1 MMDEQC
7 FLLPGE
13 RVDDLQFQGLR
24 IIQSPDAFRFSMDS
38 VLLADFCTLRGG
50 MRICDLG
57 TGTGILPLL
66 LYGRGEKLTFDAVEI
81 QKDAAERAERSVRL
95 NHLEGCVTVHAEDL
109 RQAQRFLPHAAYDLV
124 VCNPPY
130 SAADAALLSPN
141 PALRGARQESL
152 CTLEDILR
160 AAEWLLKNRGRF
172 TFMLPAARL
181 QEAAA
186 MLENHRFHLKRLRL
200 VHGKADRPARLA
212 LMEAMTDC
220 GSGVQ
225 VLPPLIVKNEDGTDT
240 DEIKR
245 IYHL

>member
-1 MMDEQC
+1 MNVQNL
-7 FLLPGE
+7 LLPGE
-13 RVDDLQFQGLR
+13 RIDDLQFQGLR
-24 IIQSPDAFRFSMDS
+24 IIQSPNAFRFSMDS
-38 VLLADFCTLRGG
+38 VLLADFCSLRRG

-81 QKDAAERAERSVRL
+81 QQDAADRAKRSVLL
-95 NHLEGCVTVHAEDL
+95 NHLEDSITVYAQDL
-109 RQAQRFLPHAAYDLV
+109 RQVRHFLPHAAYDTV

-130 SAADAALLSPN
+130 SASDTALLSPN
-141 PALRGARQESL
+141 PALRGARQEEL
-152 CTLEDILR
+152 CTLEDILL

-172 TFMLPAARL
+172 VFMLPASRL
-181 QEAAA
+181 QEAASA
-186 MLENHRFHLKRLRL
+186 LNKHRFHLKRLRM
-200 VHGKADRPARLA
+200 VHGKEDRPARLA

-220 GSGVQ
+220 GSGLR
-225 VLPPLIVKNEDGTDT
+225 VLPPLIVKNDDGTDT

>member
-1 MMDEQC
+1 MDEQSL
-7 FLLPGE
+7 LLPGE
-13 RVDDLQFQGLR
+13 RIDDLQFQGLR
-24 IIQSPDAFRFSMDS
+24 VIQSPDAFRFSMDS
-38 VLLADFCTLRGG
+38 VLLADFCALRRG

-81 QKDAAERAERSVRL
+81 QPNAADRAKRSVLL
-95 NHLEGCVTVHAEDL
+95 NHLEDSISVHAQDL
-109 RQAQRFLPHAAYDLV
+109 RRVRCFLPHAAYDLV

-130 SAADAALLSPN
+130 SPADTALLSPN
-141 PALRGARQESL
+141 PALRGARQEGL
-152 CTLEDILR
+152 CTLEDILQ

-172 TFMLPAARL
+172 AFMLPATRL

-186 MLENHRFHLKRLRL
+186 ALEAHRFRLKRLRL

-225 VLPPLIVKNEDGTDT
+225 IMPPLIVKNADNTDT